1 MINCNGLLPLILSY
15 FRCCP
20 KKQIRQMELDKH
32 SMTWRLFKTVLK
44 SPCSSPEVRIQGRS
58 NPNYCIYSNSDHI
71 WLFCFYDKLRECIT
85 VKSGHDR
92 YQRVT
97 RSFSF
102 TLYVDE
108 QSISMMINTGTVV
121 SCTDDVTTSKH
132 KQTVSI
138 LKRKKTPRLS
148 ANIIKMF

>member
-1 MINCNGLLPLILSY
+1 M
-15 FRCCP
+15 
-20 KKQIRQMELDKH
+20 
-32 SMTWRLFKTVLK
+32 
-44 SPCSSPEVRIQGRS
+44 
-58 NPNYCIYSNSDHI
+58 
-71 WLFCFYDKLRECIT
+71 
-85 VKSGHDR
+85 KSGHDR

-138 LKRKKTPRLS
+138 LKRKKKTQTVCKYNKNVLSDDKSPGASVDKPRICLQGFFLVNYKGSTLS
-148 ANIIKMF
+148 L